1 MLLAGLSL
9 GACKKDEPA
18 VVLRRDGALG
28 AQRCSGRPGPKNRLN
43 PVLQRPFD
51 GQYPVYRL
59 FDHDLPEPR
68 AVDSKRESDTELTW
82 CGLVALGLDD
92 GSTGYAFGLPMDTPV
107 LSAADGEVVSAGVKA
122 PWACAR
128 THRIVDDEQWV
139 EVRHDGLGGVGFL
152 TRYSALSKVVVTSGD
167 KVVAGQR
174 LGLSGQ
180 SRCARLPALEF
191 EVLRLTDTR
200 TGRPAVVD
208 PYGWDG
214 PGPDPWAESE
224 HGVRSDWLWIDGEA
238 PTLKSSK

>member
-1 MLLAGLSL
+1 LLVALGL
-9 GACKKDEPA
+9 GGCKKEEAAPA
-18 VVLRRDGALG
+18 LRRDGSLG
-28 AQRCSGRPGPKNRLN
+28 AQRCSGRPGPKNHLS

-59 FDHDLPEPR
+59 FDHELPEPR
-68 AVDSKRESDTELTW
+68 AVDSKRESDTELTY

-92 GSTGYAFGLPMDTPV
+92 GSPGYAFGLPMDTPV
-107 LSAADGEVVSAGVKA
+107 LSAAEGEVTSAGAKT

-139 EVRHDGLGGVGFL
+139 EVRHDGLGGVGYL
-152 TRYSALSKVVVTSGD
+152 TRYSALSKVLVNAGD

-180 SRCARLPALEF
+180 SACARLPALEF
-191 EVLRLTDTR
+191 AVLQLTATK
-200 TGRPAVVD
+200 TGRPAPVD

-224 HGVRSDWLWIDGEA
+224 HGVRSDYLWIDAEA